1 MNGVRDSTCH
11 SDDRSPPAHPRH
23 SHMPGTKVFASII
36 SNCIQQ
42 LSNTSPHPQMLRQK
56 QHLHQGSCVSVHFLT
71 MAARDPGPLGSC
83 ERVESSS
90 SGRWLRRRHIPA
102 WTKGTLTVSR
112 PRQKSTRARKA
123 SGDTAWNTTLRRDC
137 VGKRR
142 GSRCPHEYMAGIY
155 KPSR

>member
-1 MNGVRDSTCH
+1 MQKTFFLGMVLITASCIMSETSTH
-11 SDDRSPPAHPRH
+11 SPS
-23 SHMPGTKVFASII
+23 
-36 SNCIQQ
+36 QQ

-83 ERVESSS
+83 ECVESSS

-137 VGKRR
+137 DGKRR
-142 GSRCPHEYMAGIY
+142 GSRCPHEYMAGMQ
-155 KPSR
+155 RAGATL